1 MQLYRFSLALK
12 ELLNDVHED
21 EEGVLSESFNKL
33 RKIRDQLG
41 NFNLVIEKGLEID
54 DYFRT
59 GEIYISRKFD

>member
-21 EEGVLSESFNKL
+21 EEGVLAETFSKL